1 MQQFQ
6 VGLRESGLGT
16 DLPDDPDAIEC
27 REGFWG
33 INGAAKRAADIL
45 ISLCALVF
53 LAPLMLVTFT
63 AIKLDGGGAFF
74 TQSRVGRGG
83 RLFRMYKFRTMH
95 TDAEAMLQRLLD
107 ADPQAR
113 AEWNR
118 FQKLRNDPRI
128 THIGQFLRLSSI
140 DELPQLLNVLKG
152 DMSIVG
158 QRPILAHQREAY
170 GVHITGY
177 EQARPGITGLW
188 QVKGRNRLSFDQRA
202 ALGTDYVRRWSFSRD
217 LWILILTV
225 PALLFSAGAY

>member
-1 MQQFQ
+1 MHQLE
-6 VGLRESGLGT
+6 VGLDESSLGI
-16 DLPDDPDAIEC
+16 DLSEDTDAIDC
-27 REGFWG
+27 RDGFWG
-33 INGAAKRAADIL
+33 INGGAKRAADIV
-45 ISLCALVF
+45 ISLCALFF
-53 LAPLMLVTFT
+53 LAPLMLATFA

-74 TQSRVGRGG
+74 VQSRVGRGG
-83 RLFRMYKFRTMH
+83 KLFRMYKFRTMH
-95 TDAEAMLQRLLD
+95 TDAEAVLQRLLD

-113 AEWNR
+113 AEWNC
-118 FQKLRNDPRI
+118 FQKLRKDPRI
-128 THIGQFLRLSSI
+128 TRVGHFLRSSSI

-177 EQARPGITGLW
+177 EKARPGITGLW

-225 PALLFSAGAY
+225 PALLFSRGAY